1 MGDWLIVF
9 VININKEGLFRL
21 INPSA
26 SVNKDIAE
34 PISLTQG
41 RCKNSW
47 FTQGYWRMIS
57 VKEARKGFFGC
68 YSVCEAM
75 KDSKEG

>member
-1 MGDWLIVF
+1 MVF
-9 VININKEGLFRL
+9 VIKFNISKEGLFRV

-41 RCKNSW
+41 RCKNLW
-47 FTQGYWRMIS
+47 FTQGYRRMIS
-57 VKEARKGFFGC
+57 VKW
-68 YSVCEAM
+68 
-75 KDSKEG
+75 

>member
-1 MGDWLIVF
+1 MVF
-9 VININKEGLFRL
+9 VININKEGLLRV

-26 SVNKDIAE
+26 SVNKDIVE

-47 FTQGYWRMIS
+47 FTQGYRRMIS
-57 VKEARKGFFGC
+57 VK
-68 YSVCEAM
+68 
-75 KDSKEG
+75 